1 MTWPT
6 LPAEGGCR
14 CGAVRFR
21 VDKAPLLTMACHC
34 RGCQHMTGSAFSL
47 SAAIPENGFE
57 ILQGDPVPGGADK
70 EFGHRFCPECFSW
83 VWTKHPMMEGFLNLR
98 SPMLDEAGWAR
109 PYIETCKAERLG
121 FVETG
126 AVRSYAGYP
135 SAEEYPVL
143 LAEYAAWAND

>member
-34 RGCQHMTGSAFSL
+34 RGCQRMTGSAFSL
-47 SAAIPENGFE
+47 SAAIPEDGFE

-70 EFGHRFCPECFSW
+70 AFGHRFCPECFSW

-121 FVETG
+121 FVEAG

-135 SAEEYPVL
+135 SPEEFPVL
-143 LAEYAAWAND
+143 LADYADWASD